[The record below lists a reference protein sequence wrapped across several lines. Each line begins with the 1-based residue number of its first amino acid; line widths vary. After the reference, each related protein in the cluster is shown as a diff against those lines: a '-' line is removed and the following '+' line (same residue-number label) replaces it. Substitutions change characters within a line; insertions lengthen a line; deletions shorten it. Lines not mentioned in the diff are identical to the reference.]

1 MQSYDSSSRPVFF
14 ALTFLLLFTDKTAAA
29 LLQHLSLISPSLF
42 PAVPLFSILFLVR
55 QTVAAA
61 AAAAA
66 EDRSDTFFFLSA
78 RLCTNQHILLYISMG
93 YTMLLT
99 NCVHKE
105 HIVSTTFCDGIQRT
119 LVKGSNFLMRLGN
132 SSADVARVA

>member
-42 PAVPLFSILFLVR
+42 PAVPLFSILFLAVAA
-55 QTVAAA
+55 AAA

-105 HIVSTTFCDGIQRT
+105 HIVSTTFCDGI
-119 LVKGSNFLMRLGN
+119 
-132 SSADVARVA
+132 